1 MEDLLGPC
9 REWEGS
15 RDHGGHGRVSCSG
28 RYIGVHRLVWIAA
41 HGPVPEIDGK
51 PGMILHRC
59 DNPPCYRLDHLS
71 AATHADHRRDRAL
84 AGNYRQTFGE
94 RNGKAKLTEEKVL
107 EIRRLYDEE
116 GYKQQT
122 IAERFG
128 ITQVQVSAIVR
139 RAAWPHVQARQGT
152 ANPDVDPFATAGRIN
167 PTVF

>member
-1 MEDLLGPC
+1 
-9 REWEGS
+9 
-15 RDHGGHGRVSCSG
+15 VSCSG

-59 DNPPCYRLDHLS
+59 DNPPCYRLDHLY
-71 AATHADHRRDRAL
+71 AATHADNMRDRAL